1 MRRPLDVRCRAIPFV
16 LLTGDLMN
24 RSGMAERLMHFA
36 NLIIGRGWVR
46 PCQRAGLASVFWPC
60 GVAEGDIAAFRKL
73 EVTETESTAMA
84 APVAVAS
91 QLMGPIIPPIG
102 IMPPTKAAAALVVH
116 ALLVGVLI
124 NRALT
129 LKDLYRI
136 IVSTSCESARLL
148 FMIGGALTMTW
159 IFALENDLEN
169 DSGIARNVLVGLALI
184 RFAPVVAPIAHA
196 SGVSEPQLGMM
207 FIMNVT
213 IGNMPF
219 AMCSTVSLNTGA
231 LIRELIPFLAI
242 KFALLIVVGAVP
254 ALTSIVPAWF
264 GSN

>member
-1 MRRPLDVRCRAIPFV
+1 
-16 LLTGDLMN
+16 
-24 RSGMAERLMHFA
+24 
-36 NLIIGRGWVR
+36 
-46 PCQRAGLASVFWPC
+46 
-60 GVAEGDIAAFRKL
+60 
-73 EVTETESTAMA
+73 
-84 APVAVAS
+84 
-91 QLMGPIIPPIG
+91 MGPIIPPIG

-136 IVSTSCESARLL
+136 IVSTSCKSARLL

-159 IFALENDLEN
+159 IFALENN
-169 DSGIARNVLVGLALI
+169 SGIARNVLAGLALI

-264 GSN
+264 GFN